1 MKSKIGIPSPCSED
15 WNKMQPTEKGAYC
28 GKCQFDVIDF
38 TAKQPEEIRE
48 ILILR
53 SGQKTCGHI
62 SNTQLDMVNTN
73 YHIWENQSIPVFRSK
88 FLYACMFVFGLTLFT
103 GCESPFGG
111 ATLGEI
117 EPVGMVDDVGMIA
130 EDTTA
135 YCGDGTDMD
144 TLDVLIDGLMEEIQP
159 LEED

>member
-48 ILILR
+48 ILKLR

-62 SNTQLDMVNTN
+62 SSTQLDMVNTN

-111 ATLGEI
+111 TTLGEI